1 MKVVWYELPLSHQ
14 ECDWGKYQEISS
26 CCLHL
31 VADEAALACSMLCH
45 LLGQSKSNSVFT
57 ASSGAKRGLCK
68 GFADEGGNNFL
79 MRAKVIVGG
88 ICATGKN
95 LDFSS
100 FLMGKLRSSV
110 AKYLLG
116 ESRGSRG
123 VYSLKEMGGLS
134 GSTSDIM
141 QAQGM
146 HRAVLGLILLPWRS
160 RKLSAP
166 SPLSCC
172 TPAAL
177 SLRGVTSPVEFFF

>member
-1 MKVVWYELPLSHQ
+1 MKVACYELSLSHQ

-31 VADEAALACSMLCH
+31 VTDEAALECSMLCP
-45 LLGQSKSNSVFT
+45 LLGLGKSNTVFT

-68 GFADEGGNNFL
+68 GFADERGSNFL
-79 MRAKVIVGG
+79 MCAKVIIGG

-123 VYSLKEMGGLS
+123 VYSPKEMGGLR
-134 GSTSDIM
+134 GSNSDIT
-141 QAQGM
+141 QARGM
-146 HRAVLGLILLPWRS
+146 HRAVLGLILLP
-160 RKLSAP
+160 
-166 SPLSCC
+166 
-172 TPAAL
+172 
-177 SLRGVTSPVEFFF
+177 